1 MGRDGLVRVLACAY
15 DRPTTHQLRLEPSI
29 RTLILLLA
37 CVFTHSLALAADK
50 PPIRACTEN
59 EDSFPWVLK
68 DRAGLT
74 VQMLRMV
81 EKRVGGRIEVVPLP
95 WKRCLE
101 DIKNGKVDAAFKIS
115 YSAARAAELGN
126 YPMAG
131 DKPDASKR
139 LLTDTY
145 SLYRLKGTAIEW
157 DGKVL
162 KAGGPVGA
170 QSGFSVVDQLKGLGA
185 KVDDGTRSA
194 DDNLKKLLAGRFVA
208 LALQTEEGDISV
220 ESDPEFK
227 GKIERLKPV
236 LVEKPYFLMFSK
248 QFTSK
253 NAAYVQEVWD
263 AIGTVRES
271 AEYVSAAKSFKSL
284 K

>member
-1 MGRDGLVRVLACAY
+1 MRTVTLVLACV
-15 DRPTTHQLRLEPSI
+15 
-29 RTLILLLA
+29 LA
-37 CVFTHSLALAADK
+37 HSLTLAADK

-68 DRAGLT
+68 DRPGLT

-81 EKRVGGRIEVVPLP
+81 EKQVGGKIEVVPLP
-95 WKRCLE
+95 WKRCLD
-101 DIKNGKVDAAFKIS
+101 DIKNGVVDAAFKIS
-115 YSAARAAELGN
+115 FSAARAAELGN

-139 LLTDTY
+139 LLTDSY
-145 SLYRLKGTAIEW
+145 SLYHMKGTPVEW

-162 KAGGPVGA
+162 KVAGTVGA
-170 QSGFSVVDQLKGLGA
+170 QSGFSVVDQLKTLGA

-194 DDNLKKLLAGRFVA
+194 DDNLKKLVAGRFVA
-208 LALQTEEGDISV
+208 LALQTEEGDTSI
-220 ESDPEFK
+220 ERDPEFK
-227 GKIERLKPV
+227 GKVERIKPV

-263 AIGTVRES
+263 AIGKVRES
-271 AEYVSAAKSFKSL
+271 TEYLNAAKSFK
-284 K
+284 

>member
-1 MGRDGLVRVLACAY
+1 MRTLTVVLACV
-15 DRPTTHQLRLEPSI
+15 
-29 RTLILLLA
+29 LA
-37 CVFTHSLALAADK
+37 QSLALAADK
-50 PPIRACTEN
+50 PPIKACTEN

-68 DRAGLT
+68 DRPGLT

-81 EKRVGGRIEVVPLP
+81 EKQVGGKIEVVPLP
-95 WKRCLE
+95 WKRCLD
-101 DIKNGKVDAAFKIS
+101 DIKNGAVDAAFKIS
-115 YSAARAAELGN
+115 YSAARATELGN

-145 SLYRLKGTAIEW
+145 SLYRLKGTPVEW

-162 KAGGPVGA
+162 KVAGSVGA

-185 KVDDGTRSA
+185 KVDDATRSA
-194 DDNLKKLLAGRFVA
+194 DDNLKKLVAGRFVA
-208 LALQTEEGDISV
+208 LALQTEEGDISI
-220 ESDPEFK
+220 ERDPEFK
-227 GKIERLKPV
+227 GKVERIKPV

-263 AIGTVRES
+263 AIGKVRES
-271 AEYVSAAKSFKSL
+271 AEYTNAAKAFK
-284 K
+284 